1 MHDETFLF
9 TNLGGEK
16 KKEKRLSPHGG
27 GENTPVPNE
36 AEFLLV

>member
-16 KKEKRLSPHGG
+16 NEKRLSPHGG
-27 GENTPVPNE
+27 GKNTPFPNE
-36 AEFLLV
+36 VEFLLV